1 MSQYAEI
8 KCLDISTFEKVS
20 SARYKDEGI
29 VVLSGEDELKLI
41 SGPAR
46 VDIFILFVCT
56 EGKFQVNVNMS
67 TIVVSERNVL
77 LCKPN
82 DLIDENV
89 FFPGF
94 QGYVLCL
101 SPQIIRECVPGDGLW
116 KQAFRHR
123 DKSVIQ
129 VSPETFKV
137 LALYGDLL
145 CLKTRAESRRSRG
158 REAVLSIIR
167 SLQCELLDELD
178 ECYAVDD
185 EQQRQRDVLFRNFI
199 DLLIGGKVK
208 SRAVSWY
215 SDRLF
220 VTPKHLSTM
229 CKLVSGRTAGDW
241 IKEYVLMDIR
251 FQLKYSD
258 KSIKEISE
266 MMNFPNLSFFAK
278 YVRTNLGDSPTELR
292 KKLRERK

>member
-1 MSQYAEI
+1 MSQYGEI
-8 KCLDISTFEKVS
+8 KCLDISTFKQVS
-20 SARYKDEGI
+20 SALYKDEGI
-29 VVLSGEDELKLI
+29 VVLSGEKELRLI

-46 VDIFILFVCT
+46 VDVLILFVCT
-56 EGKFQVNVNMS
+56 EGKFQINVNMS
-67 TIVVSERNVL
+67 TIVVAEGDAL

-82 DLIDENV
+82 DLIDESV

-94 QGYVLCL
+94 QGYALCL
-101 SPQIIRECVPGDGLW
+101 SPQIIWECVPGDGIW

-123 DKSVIQ
+123 DKSVVQ
-129 VSPETFKV
+129 VSPEAFKA
-137 LALYGDLL
+137 LKLYGELL
-145 CLKTRAESRRSRG
+145 CLKTRAEHRRPRG

-178 ECYAVDD
+178 DRYSPDD
-185 EQQRQRDVLFRNFI
+185 EQRQRDVLFRNFI
-199 DLLIGGKVK
+199 DLLVGCKVK
-208 SRAVSWY
+208 PRAVSWY
-215 SDRLF
+215 SERLF
-220 VTPKHLSTM
+220 VTSKHLSTM

-278 YVRTNLGDSPTELR
+278 YVRINLGASPTELR